1 MFSSTREAHLYEIC
15 VTMYD
20 SLDSDA
26 YIKLLEGFKFRET
39 YY

>member
-1 MFSSTREAHLYEIC
+1 MLNFYEIC

-26 YIKLLEGFKFRET
+26 YIELLE
-39 YY
+39 